1 MQLIAIADKGTS
13 DGKDTSDAG
22 ETNTAFH
29 DDNSAL
35 YFC

>member
-1 MQLIAIADKGTS
+1 MQLIAIADKDTF